1 MASWKQD
8 GSGSWQKTSDS
19 KKNYII
25 VDGKKVE
32 QTEAAKTPSA
42 TSSNTW
48 NKDTVTLEE
57 AKQQTTDVQKGV
69 INVDTGAT
77 STELSDPTETIS
89 LEQAKQQTQT
99 EVRPATDMSAN
110 KTTEYVNDAGDVV
123 ATKVENTAYVPIKVG
138 SDVRQ
143 SDETVTTINKSGDVA
158 VIGMVDNGTP
168 YVPET
173 VPSTD
178 NYVAPYTPS
187 PIKPEYLKQN
197 ETVVNDP
204 VGDFS
209 DSTSSIVSKVSG
221 WKGSLEDKFNN
232 SWLGKTDQK
241 ILNTLGIDSTPTD
254 FAEKSVGNSMI
265 VLNPTLG
272 SKVQKGAAASTVVLG
287 SAAINGAI
295 AGATNGAAG
304 SMANAVNTEEYG
316 VTGYWKESAIAAA
329 ETVRVTGEGIV
340 DKGAEVASDFIE
352 NNAPYNPQLNVINTG
367 MKAYDAGVD
376 LIDKNKE
383 TIDKS
388 LDLLKT
394 TTKFSNPTVYQG
406 ATIVQTVGLPERH
419 ADELGASFVKGAV
432 VDTTTMAVAIVP
444 SIPFYA
450 ESAVKDPTGRAID
463 TASGVGAVVGS
474 IVYQAKEDPAR
485 LAGMVVGTGAAEMI
499 GKTAGIKL
507 YDIARTRGK
516 TEIPIE
522 NLVTPDTLKGDGIY
536 RVPEGTTTPQVMEM
550 FKNTEAKY
558 PGGELPKGAA
568 GSENRWGFHASSN
581 PFPEVR
587 KIDANTARPGDDFGL
602 FVSPENANIYFTRAE
617 SKFELFGKASDS
629 NAGMRPTLNF
639 VQLNEVK
646 RLPEA
651 VRYDVG
657 EARVFEV
664 PESVKGGATR
674 TFGKD
679 LQGNDVRNIYPSRK
693 YNFEEKYGYGKPSDM
708 SKFDK
713 KQKRAW
719 DKQFEE
725 IGWESQPTTYRGDT
739 AIPSEAYTSAKME
752 KGLAR
757 GASVEPEA
765 VITPGTKLV
774 KNKGLSK
781 YYTNYKG
788 RRVTIDVMESI
799 SEGSK
804 IVTEGSGRKLVDM
817 PGNSNKMKVNELN
830 DAQFIKEYKPVRR
843 GLITERTIRDASIG
857 NLYSKRKSG
866 VMGIGYDGSPEN
878 YKPGSSRY
886 IPKSNKYTP
895 KTDNYIPKTDQYI
908 PKTSGYSPKSNNYIP
923 KTDNYLPKTDNYIP
937 KASSYSPKTNRY
949 TPKESDTFPIAAIDI
964 PRRKTRKGK
973 DSRFKSKYD
982 RLYNQYGD
990 ISKWRGF

>member
-19 KKNYII
+19 KKNYTI

-32 QTEAAKTPSA
+32 QTEVAKTPSA

-48 NKDTVTLEE
+48 NKDTVTLDE

-69 INVDTGAT
+69 INVDTGTT

-99 EVRPATDMSAN
+99 EVRPTTDMSVN

-123 ATKVENTAYVPIKVG
+123 ATKVENTSYVPIKAG
-138 SDVRQ
+138 SGVRE
-143 SDETVTTINKSGDVA
+143 SGETVTTVQKSGDVA
-158 VIGMVDNGTP
+158 VIEYVDNGTP

-197 ETVVNDP
+197 EA
-204 VGDFS
+204 S
-209 DSTSSIVSKVSG
+209 DSDSSIVSKISG

-241 ILNTLGIDSTPTD
+241 ILNSLGIDSTPTD

-265 VLNPTLG
+265 VLNPALG
-272 SKVQKGAAASTVVLG
+272 SNVQKGAAASTVVLG
-287 SAAINGAI
+287 TAAINGAI

-376 LIDKNKE
+376 LIDKNKKS
-383 TIDKS
+383 IDNVYNS
-388 LDLLKT
+388 LEH
-394 TTKFSNPTVYQG
+394 TKYSNPALYQG
-406 ATIVQTVGLPERH
+406 ITFVKALTPERH

-432 VDTTTMAVAIVP
+432 VDTTAMAVAIVP

-474 IVYQAKEDPAR
+474 SLYQAKEDPAR

-499 GKTAGIKL
+499 SKTAGIKL

-558 PGGELPKGAA
+558 PGGELRKGAA
-568 GSENRWGFHASSN
+568 GSENMWAFHASSN
-581 PFPEVR
+581 PFSKELPVHA
-587 KIDANTARPGDDFGL
+587 KTTRPGDDFGL

-664 PESVKGGATR
+664 PESMKGGATR
-674 TFGKD
+674 TFGRD
-679 LQGNDVRNIYPSRK
+679 LRGNDVRNIDPRK

-713 KQKRAW
+713 KQKQAW
-719 DKQFEE
+719 DTQPEE
-725 IGWESQPTTYRGDT
+725 IGWESQPTTYRGET
-739 AIPSEAYTSAKME
+739 AVPSEIYATAKME
-752 KGLAR
+752 RGLAR

-765 VITPGTKLV
+765 TVIPGTKLV

-788 RRVTIDVMESI
+788 RRVTIDVMELKP
-799 SEGSK
+799 EGSK
-804 IVTEGSGRKLVDM
+804 IVTEGTGRKLVDM

>member
-19 KKNYII
+19 KKNYTI

-32 QTEAAKTPSA
+32 QTEVAKTPSA

-57 AKQQTTDVQKGV
+57 AKQQTTDVQKGI

-123 ATKVENTAYVPIKVG
+123 ATKVENTSYVPIKAG
-138 SDVRQ
+138 SGVRQ
-143 SDETVTTINKSGDVA
+143 SAETVTTVKKSGDVA
-158 VIGMVDNGTP
+158 VIGYVDNGTP
-168 YVPET
+168 YVPEQ
-173 VPSTD
+173 VPSAD

-204 VGDFS
+204 VGDYTNS
-209 DSTSSIVSKVSG
+209 ASSIVSKVSG

-241 ILNTLGIDSTPTD
+241 ILNSLGIDSTPTD

-265 VLNPTLG
+265 VLNPALG
-272 SKVQKGAAASTVVLG
+272 SNVQKGAAASTVVLG

-304 SMANAVNTEEYG
+304 SMANAVDTKEYG
-316 VTGYWKESAIAAA
+316 ITGYWKESAIAAA

-340 DKGAEVASDFIE
+340 DKGVEVASDFIE

-367 MKAYDAGVD
+367 MKAYDAGID

-394 TTKFSNPTVYQG
+394 TTKYSNPTVYQG

-419 ADELGASFVKGAV
+419 AEELGASFVKGAV
-432 VDTTTMAVAIVP
+432 VDTTAMAVAIVP
-444 SIPFYA
+444 AIPFYA

-474 IVYQAKEDPAR
+474 SLYQAKEDPAR
-485 LAGMVVGTGAAEMI
+485 LAGMVVGTGVAEVL

-507 YDIARTRGK
+507 YDRARTFGK

-568 GSENRWGFHASSN
+568 GSENRWAFHGSSR
-581 PFPEVR
+581 PFNKVVEVR
-587 KIDANTARPGDDFGL
+587 AQTTRPGDDFGL

-664 PESVKGGATR
+664 PESMKGGATR

-679 LQGNDVRNIYPSRK
+679 LRGHDVRNIDPRK

-713 KQKRAW
+713 KQKQAW
-719 DKQFEE
+719 AKQPEE
-725 IGWESQPTTYRGDT
+725 IGWESQPTTYRGET
-739 AIPSEAYTSAKME
+739 ATPSEVYATAKME
-752 KGLAR
+752 RGFAR

-765 VITPGTKLV
+765 TVIPGTKLI
-774 KNKGLSK
+774 KNKALSK

-788 RRVTIDVMESI
+788 RRVPIDVMELKP
-799 SEGSK
+799 EGSK

-830 DAQFIKEYKPVRR
+830 DAQFTKEYKPVRR
-843 GLITERTIRDASIG
+843 GLITERTIKDASIG

-866 VMGIGYDGSPEN
+866 VMGIGYAISQEN
-878 YKPGSSRY
+878 YKPGPSGY
-886 IPKSNKYTP
+886 MPKSDKYTP
-895 KTDNYIPKTDQYI
+895 KTDNYIPKTDNYI
-908 PKTSGYSPKSNNYIP
+908 PKTSGYSPKTDNYIP
-923 KTDNYLPKTDNYIP
+923 KTDNYLPKTDQYIP
-937 KASSYSPKTNRY
+937 KASNYSPKTNRY
-949 TPKESDTFPIAAIDI
+949 TPKESETLPILAIDM
-964 PRRKTRKGK
+964 PNRKTRKGK

>member
-1 MASWKQD
+1 MASWKKD
-8 GSGSWQKTSDS
+8 NSGNWTKSGSS
-19 KKNYII
+19 KKNYTII
-25 VDGKKVE
+25 DGKKVE
-32 QTEAAKTPSA
+32 QTTVANTPSA
-42 TSSNTW
+42 TKSDTW

-57 AKQQTTDVQKGV
+57 AKQQTSDVQKGV
-69 INVDTGAT
+69 INPDTGST
-77 STELSDPTETIS
+77 SLNLAESKETIS
-89 LEQAKQQTQT
+89 LEQAVQQTQT
-99 EVRPATDMSAN
+99 EVRPATDTSAA
-110 KTTEYVNDAGDVV
+110 KTTNYVNDAGDVV
-123 ATKVENTAYVPIKVG
+123 ATKVENTSYVPIKAG
-138 SDVRQ
+138 SGVRQ
-143 SDETVTTINKSGDVA
+143 SAETVTKVQKSGDEA
-158 VIGMVDNGTP
+158 VIEYVDNGTP
-168 YVPET
+168 YVPEK
-173 VPSTD
+173 VPSTEG
-178 NYVAPYTPS
+178 YEVPYTPS
-187 PIKPEYLKQN
+187 PVKPEYMKQQDAII
-197 ETVVNDP
+197 TDP
-204 VGDFS
+204 AGKYVDGA
-209 DSTSSIVSKVSG
+209 SSIVSKVTG
-221 WKGSLEDKFNN
+221 WKDSVEDKFNN

-241 ILNTLGIDSTPTD
+241 ILNAIGIDSTPTD
-254 FAEKSVGNSMI
+254 IAVKSVGVVNPALNSN
-265 VLNPTLG
+265 VW
-272 SKVQKGAAASTVVLG
+272 KGAAASTVVLG

-295 AGATNGAAG
+295 AGATNGAVG
-304 SMANAVNTEEYG
+304 SMTSAVDTKEYG
-316 VTGYWKESAIAAA
+316 VTGYWKESAFAAA
-329 ETVRVTGEGIV
+329 EGVRVAGDTIV
-340 DKGAEVASDFIE
+340 DAGAGAAKNLIE
-352 NNAPYNPQLNVINTG
+352 EGAPYNPQLNVINTG

-376 LIDKNKE
+376 LIADNKKS
-383 TIDKS
+383 IDNVYNS
-388 LDLLKT
+388 LEH
-394 TTKFSNPTVYQG
+394 TKYSNPALYQG
-406 ATIVQTVGLPERH
+406 ITFVKALTPERH
-419 ADELGASFVKGAV
+419 SEEVGASFVKGAV
-432 VDTTTMAVAIVP
+432 VDTTAMAVAIVP

-485 LAGMVVGTGAAEMI
+485 LAGMVVGTGVAEAL

-507 YDIARTRGK
+507 YDRARTVGK

-558 PGGELPKGAA
+558 PGSALPKGDAA
-568 GSENRWGFHASSN
+568 GSENLWAFNASSN
-581 PFPEVR
+581 PLKEKLDVR
-587 KIDANTARPGDDFGL
+587 AQSARPGDDFGL

-639 VQLNEVK
+639 VQINKVK

-664 PESVKGGATR
+664 PESMKGGATR
-674 TFGKD
+674 TFGRD
-679 LQGNDVRNIYPSRK
+679 LQGNDVRNIDPSRK

-713 KQKRAW
+713 KQKQAW

-725 IGWESQPTTYRGDT
+725 IGWESQPTNYRGET
-739 AIPSEAYTSAKME
+739 AVPSETYVTAKME
-752 KGLAR
+752 RGLAR

-765 VITPGTKLV
+765 VVIPGTKLV

-788 RRVTIDVMESI
+788 RRVTIDVMELKP
-799 SEGSK
+799 EGSK

-817 PGNSNKMKVNELN
+817 PGNSNKMKVSELN
-830 DAQFIKEYKPVRR
+830 DAQFTKEYKPVRR

-857 NLYSKRKSG
+857 NIYSKRKSG
-866 VMGIGYDGSPEN
+866 VMGFNYAGSQEN
-878 YKPGSSRY
+878 YKPGPSGY
-886 IPKSNKYTP
+886 IPKSNKYIP
-895 KTDNYIPKTDQYI
+895 KTDNYLPKTDQYI

-923 KTDNYLPKTDNYIP
+923 KTDNYLPKTDQYIP
-937 KASSYSPKTNRY
+937 KTSGYSPKRNGY
-949 TPKESDTFPIAAIDI
+949 TPKESDSFLIPAIDM
-964 PRRKTRKGK
+964 PRRKSRKSK
-973 DSRFKSKYD
+973 DGRFKSNYD